1 MGKSMENRSRFPQ
14 KIRHP
19 TESTGLLR
27 GHLPTSSRWRL
38 RHMPWR
44 TKQFVYCS
52 LTIET
57 FSVHFHMYNIY
68 IYNILYNIYIYI
80 IYIYIHIQLYI
91 FRHLFPECNYGR
103 VPKGFSACDFSG
115 RPLAIGST
123 ALPRTDGKRS
133 RTKASRC
140 GPNRVGYTWV
150 CLKMACNVNPGL
162 IKPG

>member
-68 IYNILYNIYIYI
+68 IIYI
-80 IYIYIHIQLYI
+80 IYIYYIYTYIYSYI
-91 FRHLFPECNYGR
+91 FLDIYFLNVTTDECRKDSLLATFRGVHLRLARPPCLGRMGKDQERRHQGAGR
-103 VPKGFSACDFSG
+103 
-115 RPLAIGST
+115 IG
-123 ALPRTDGKRS
+123 
-133 RTKASRC
+133 
-140 GPNRVGYTWV
+140 
-150 CLKMACNVNPGL
+150 
-162 IKPG
+162 